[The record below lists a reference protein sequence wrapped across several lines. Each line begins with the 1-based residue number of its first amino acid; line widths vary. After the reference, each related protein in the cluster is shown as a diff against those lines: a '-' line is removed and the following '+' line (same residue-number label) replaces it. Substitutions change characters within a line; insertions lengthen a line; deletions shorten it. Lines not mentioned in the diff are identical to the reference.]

1 MHEIHWD
8 WDSNYNEQILGSNQL
23 NVYILVVGCIN
34 GESISRANK
43 KFEKDCKDYSV
54 AVMLEISN
62 KMQWELNYPNMIP
75 AGGVMD
81 LVPVPVLPGIKEAA
95 VMRKKGYWATGSY
108 GTVSWD
114 VKDKNLQVIVMW
126 DAPLTSTLMI
136 IFWLWGLL
144 RRVQMMKPPLRKWGT
159 AKPRILNVVVIGIKR
174 ARLFPS
180 QVVA

>member
-1 MHEIHWD
+1 M
-8 WDSNYNEQILGSNQL
+8 
-23 NVYILVVGCIN
+23 VVGCIN

-81 LVPVPVLPGIKEAA
+81 LVPVTVLPGIKEAA

-126 DAPLTSTLMI
+126 DAPFNFNINDNILAVGI
-136 IFWLWGLL
+136 AP
-144 RRVQMMKPPLRKWGT
+144 KGT
-159 AKPRILNVVVIGIKR
+159 NDEATFEEMRNGQATYFERCGNWNKTRTPISFSSSGIGINGTMDASHHPVIR
-174 ARLFPS
+174 IA
-180 QVVA
+180 VYED